1 LIYLH
6 GCPQKTAGI
15 DSHATHG
22 KRTLIRSILRP
33 HAITHSGSRV
43 SPANLRV
50 ATVSVLSLFDQKI
63 NPLVTPALKTLVFI
77 MKLLLAF
84 VLAGFLLLCVTY
96 STLKAECSI
105 SKSSLSV
112 DYKTHR

>member
-33 HAITHSGSRV
+33 HAITYSGSRV
-43 SPANLRV
+43 SAANLRV